1 MSYAGTQLS
10 PAPPFI
16 NYLEKEMRERER
28 ERETRKA
35 KESESKE
42 QKQRGLEDTLQNYTW
57 GKSHTDLVRMN

>member
-10 PAPPFI
+10 LTPPFI
-16 NYLEKEMRERER
+16 NYLEEEMREG

-42 QKQRGLEDTLQNYTW
+42 QKQRGLEDTLQSYTW
-57 GKSHTDLVRMN
+57 GKSHTDLVQKN